1 MLDYDFIIIGAGS
14 AGCVIANRLSA
25 EPNVSVLLLE
35 AGPDDRS
42 PRVQMPAAFI
52 YAMNYEA
59 FDWGLMAEA
68 EPHLNQRVLHHPRG
82 HVLGGS
88 SSINA
93 MGYQRGHPADFER
106 WAGNQLPGWSY
117 AHCLPYFKRME
128 TSSTGGNS
136 YRGGEGPLNVTVPR
150 PDDPLTETFFKACEE
165 AGYRRTVDING
176 WQVEGF
182 GVQDQTIHAGR
193 RMSASRAYVHA
204 IRERHNLMVETG
216 CFVTRILFA
225 GKRANGVEYLQ
236 GERLRTVHA
245 NREVI
250 VCAGAI
256 NSPRLLMLS
265 GVGNPDDLRSLGINP
280 VAACPGVGAN
290 LQDHISTSVKES
302 CVPPISATANLQLHR
317 RVLLGLRWL
326 LFKDGPGAT
335 NHFEAGG
342 NIRTREELLHPN
354 VAVWFVPLLVRI
366 DGSRLAEKHG
376 YMATAVLLQPKSR
389 GYVKLQSKDPK
400 AAPLIRCNYLSEPQ
414 DCAQLREG
422 LEKLREIF
430 AQAAFRSIRG
440 HEIEPGPAVKSDE
453 AIDAYIRG
461 TAISTHHLS
470 CTCPMGRDESSV
482 VDEEGRVHGLEAL
495 RVVDASIMPTIVSA
509 ALNATVIMLAEK
521 IADNIKG
528 AIPLEPMLNE
538 ANAGIG
544 GSDPLLQT

>member
-1 MLDYDFIIIGAGS
+1 MANHHDFVIIGAGS

-25 EPNVSVLLLE
+25 ERGVSVLLLE
-35 AGPDDRS
+35 AGPGDRS

-52 YAMNYEA
+52 YAMSYEA

-68 EPHLNQRVLHHPRG
+68 EPGLNQRVLHHPRG

-93 MGYQRGHPADFER
+93 MGFQRGHPADFER
-106 WAGNQLPGWSY
+106 WADNQLPGWSY

-128 TSSTGGNS
+128 TSSAGKST

-150 PDDPLTETFFKACEE
+150 PEDPLTEAFFRACEE
-165 AGYRRTVDING
+165 AGYPRTDDING

-193 RMSASRAYVHA
+193 RMSAARAYVHTA
-204 IRERHNLMVETG
+204 RMRPNLRVETG
-216 CFVTRILFA
+216 CNVTRIVFD
-225 GKRANGVEYLQ
+225 GKHATGVEYSQ
-236 GERLRTVHA
+236 GGQLRTA
-245 NREVI
+245 RADREVI

-265 GVGNPDDLRSLGINP
+265 GVGHPDDLRTLGID
-280 VAACPGVGAN
+280 VVSASKGVGAN

-302 CVPPISATANLQLHR
+302 CVPPISATPNLQLHR
-317 RVLLGLRWL
+317 KVLLGLRWL
-326 LFKDGPGAT
+326 LFKDGVGAT

-342 NIRTREELLHPN
+342 NIHTRDGLSQPN

-376 YMATAVLLQPKSR
+376 YMATAVLLRPKSR
-389 GYVKLQSKDPK
+389 GYVKLQSKDPEV
-400 AAPLIRCNYLSEPQ
+400 APLIRCNYLTEPE
-414 DCAQLREG
+414 DRVQLREG

-430 AQAAFRSIRG
+430 AQQAFSSIRG
-440 HEIEPGPAVKSDE
+440 HEIEPGAAVKSDH
-453 AIDAYIRG
+453 AIDAYIRE
-461 TAISTHHLS
+461 TAISNHHLS
-470 CTCPMGRDESSV
+470 CTCTMGRDESSV
-482 VDEEGRVHGLEAL
+482 VDEEGRVHGVEAL

-509 ALNATVIMLAEK
+509 ALNASVIMLAEK
-521 IADNIKG
+521 VADNIKG
-528 AIPLEPMLNE
+528 ESPLEPMLDE
-538 ANAGIG
+538 ARAALG
-544 GSDPLLQT
+544 